1 MNSKFTNQ
9 DLINA
14 TLEIYGDTYKQ
25 KNNQVKIKSSNQ
37 RSLNKK
43 KEPLILTKEIQIP
56 EKNHIKIPNKYKS
69 LSNKKINNA
78 KRLRAYRKKKKVLNR
93 STTLRL
99 NKIIKFEDQDYL
111 LLRRIKNS
119 DLRIIRMKRSN

>member
-25 KNNQVKIKSSNQ
+25 KNNQVKIKNSNQ

-78 KRLRAYRKKKKVLNR
+78 KRLRAYRKKKK
-93 STTLRL
+93 SF
-99 NKIIKFEDQDYL
+99 K
-111 LLRRIKNS
+111 
-119 DLRIIRMKRSN
+119 